1 MLHNKHKILF
11 DDIVSMPG
19 TKTLRESMIKE
30 FLYNIKFKI
39 KKLGGK
45 QIITSDN
52 DAVQVGLKNDGIEI

>member
-1 MLHNKHKILF
+1 
-11 DDIVSMPG
+11 MPG